1 MIVKSSQKVAEKFVC
16 EPCDYSTSRHYNF
29 EKHLSTD
36 KHKMIG
42 MIVESSTPTTPH
54 YKCSCGKKYKYDSG
68 YYRHVKTCVNVEN
81 VQNAENVQNP
91 KNVQNSKNV
100 QNPKNVQNAE
110 NVQKSES
117 LTNEFISMDHQN
129 ITIDKNFFIQI
140 MKDNRELH
148 ELIIEQN
155 KTKSITNNNNNNIN
169 TTNNNTTNNNN
180 NTNNYNT
187 FNLQIFLNEQC
198 KDAIN
203 MIDFIKTLQFSPES
217 VEYTGKHGYVEGIT
231 KLMIDGLKEMDI
243 YKRPIH
249 CTDIKRETLYIKEEN
264 KWEKDTEE
272 KTKFRNALRDI
283 VHKNMQQIRRWRQQN
298 PRSEIMETSE
308 YEFHFIIM
316 QQCVGGGTGK
326 QPANDNKIIKTIA
339 NYVMI
344 DKTREANETK

>member
-1 MIVKSSQKVAEKFVC
+1 
-16 EPCDYSTSRHYNF
+16 
-29 EKHLSTD
+29 
-36 KHKMIG
+36 
-42 MIVESSTPTTPH
+42 
-54 YKCSCGKKYKYDSG
+54 
-68 YYRHVKTCVNVEN
+68 
-81 VQNAENVQNP
+81 
-91 KNVQNSKNV
+91 
-100 QNPKNVQNAE
+100 
-110 NVQKSES
+110 
-117 LTNEFISMDHQN
+117 MDHEN

-148 ELIIEQN
+148 ELIVEQS
-155 KTKSITNNNNNNIN
+155 KTKSITNNNN
-169 TTNNNTTNNNN
+169 TTNNNTNNN

-217 VEYTGKHGYVEGIT
+217 VEYTGKNGYVEGIT

-326 QPANDNKIIKTIA
+326 QPANDNKIIKNIA

-344 DKTREANETK
+344 DKTKEANETK